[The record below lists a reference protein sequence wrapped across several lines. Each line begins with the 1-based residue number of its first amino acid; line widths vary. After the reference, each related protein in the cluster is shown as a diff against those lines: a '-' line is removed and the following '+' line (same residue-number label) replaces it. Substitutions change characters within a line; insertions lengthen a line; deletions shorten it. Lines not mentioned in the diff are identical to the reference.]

1 MSTSKILFEK
11 GRRMMSESD
20 LEIEVDAD
28 DDVWD
33 DRKLNDAYDKAL
45 KIASAEVAKRVA
57 MTTNTRPDARDDHK
71 KPRKEKLSKP
81 SASKMP
87 KKEEWKPGMGC
98 RALYEEDGL
107 EYEAFV
113 LRIINEK
120 ECVVRF
126 LGYDNCEIVPIN
138 TLKESLGK
146 KERQKQIE
154 QATVKTDDQTNNME
168 WKEVESDRVPS
179 PGSTEL
185 SFQRKK
191 KSPKK
196 KKNQKPTNV
205 FEMPEMPFQMPNFSM
220 MPNLGSLD
228 LPMPPP
234 PPMALPDQVD
244 SEDQAVSSMLLSW
257 YMSGYYTGLYQG
269 MKRAQQG
276 RKRL

>member
-45 KIASAEVAKRVA
+45 KIA
-57 MTTNTRPDARDDHK
+57 NHK

-179 PGSTEL
+179 PGSTAGL
-185 SFQRKK
+185 S
-191 KSPKK
+191 
-196 KKNQKPTNV
+196 
-205 FEMPEMPFQMPNFSM
+205 
-220 MPNLGSLD
+220 GSADAAAAAHGASRPSRLRG
-228 LPMPPP
+228 PGC
-234 PPMALPDQVD
+234 
-244 SEDQAVSSMLLSW
+244 LLNA
-257 YMSGYYTGLYQG
+257 
-269 MKRAQQG
+269 AQLSTA
-276 RKRL
+276 RP